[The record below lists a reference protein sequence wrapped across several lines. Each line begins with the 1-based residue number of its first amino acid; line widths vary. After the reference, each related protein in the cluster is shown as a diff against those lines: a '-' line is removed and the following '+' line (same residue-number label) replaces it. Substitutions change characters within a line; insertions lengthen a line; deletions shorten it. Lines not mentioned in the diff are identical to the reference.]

1 MYDKTELLNTVS
13 VLKSIPLKPILTL
26 LHSEFY
32 VWKSVITLKLFK
44 GNISFIIYD
53 EWLSNATVSQKFR
66 SSFETNIEN
75 KEIYWKSEHV
85 LCYIIGSQ
93 YICFFLFSM
102 FHCSSGCFF
111 SNAVITV
118 NYQHSNSSLLPK
130 NEPLKI
136 KINWRS
142 VSFPYLRGKMI

>member
-13 VLKSIPLKPILTL
+13 VLKTIPLKPILTL

-32 VWKSVITLKLFK
+32 VWKSIITLKLFK

-66 SSFETNIEN
+66 SSLETNIQN

-85 LCYIIGSQ
+85 LCYIIRSQ
-93 YICFFLFSM
+93 YICFFLF
-102 FHCSSGCFF
+102 
-111 SNAVITV
+111 TV
-118 NYQHSNSSLLPK
+118 VLGVSLAMLWLLSIISIAIVLYFPRISLLK
-130 NEPLKI
+130 SKSTGGLFLFFI
-136 KINWRS
+136 
-142 VSFPYLRGKMI
+142 